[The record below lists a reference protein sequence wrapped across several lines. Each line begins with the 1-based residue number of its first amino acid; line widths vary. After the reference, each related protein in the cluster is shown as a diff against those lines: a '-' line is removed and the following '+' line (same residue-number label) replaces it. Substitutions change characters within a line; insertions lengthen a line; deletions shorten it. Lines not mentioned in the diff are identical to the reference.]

1 MGARLP
7 RLSLTRNL
15 VPLMST
21 ALRVEGLTK
30 RFAGVTAN
38 DNVDF
43 DLRRGEIHCLFGEN
57 GAGKSTLSSC
67 IFGFYRP
74 DKGEILL
81 RDQPVHIASPMDA
94 IRHGIGMVHQHFV
107 LVPEFTVLENII
119 VGTQRSGWRLN
130 AAEARQKLKDICE
143 GYGIDI
149 DLDAYVWELPV
160 GRQQWVEILKA
171 LYLDAQILILDEPTA
186 VLTPGESRM
195 LFDIIRKMCSR
206 GMSIILITHKL
217 VEVMQSDR
225 VTVLRKGKVVATLD
239 TPATTPDELA
249 RLMVGRDVSF
259 TIIKPELAPGET
271 ILAVDGLSARGFW
284 GDTILRGVSFSV
296 ARHEVLGIA
305 GVAGNGQKELFEVL
319 CGVRRPA
326 AGSIRFKGEEVA
338 GMSPRAMMDRGVG
351 HIPDD
356 RFREG
361 LVPEFSVAEN
371 VVLGWQRSPKYR
383 KGPLMD
389 REAITSLAR
398 EMIGEYQIATRD
410 EQVAAG
416 KLSGGNAQKIIIARE
431 FLHASGLVLANQP
444 TRGLDVGVIEY
455 VQAQLLKKRAEGFAI
470 VLASEE
476 LSDLFSLADRIAVMF
491 KGEIMGIVDPKKVT
505 VAEVGVMM
513 AGRRSE
519 IAASRERVPA

>member
-1 MGARLP
+1 
-7 RLSLTRNL
+7 
-15 VPLMST
+15 MST

-43 DLRRGEIHCLFGEN
+43 DLRSGEIHCLFGEN

-74 DKGEILL
+74 DKGQIFVRGE
-81 RDQPVHIASPMDA
+81 PVHVGSPIDA

-119 VGTQRSGWRLN
+119 VGTQHSGWRLN
-130 AAEARQKLKDICE
+130 AQEARQKLNAICD

-186 VLTPGESRM
+186 VLTPGESRI
-195 LFDIIRKMCSR
+195 LFDIIRKMCAR
-206 GMSIILITHKL
+206 GLSIILITHKL

-225 VTVLRKGKVVATLD
+225 VTVLRKGKVVATLN
-239 TPATTPDELA
+239 TPETSPDELA
-249 RLMVGRDVSF
+249 RLMVGREVSF
-259 TIIKPELAPGET
+259 TVTKPDLQPGET
-271 ILAVDGLSARGFW
+271 VVAVSGLTARGHW
-284 GDTILRGVSFSV
+284 GEAVLKDVSFSV
-296 ARHEVLGIA
+296 ARHEILGIA

-319 CGVRRPA
+319 CGVRKPE
-326 AGSIRFKGEEVA
+326 AGTIRLKGEDVT
-338 GMSPRAMMDRGVG
+338 GLTPRCLMDRGVG

-371 VVLGWQRSPKYR
+371 LVLGWQRSPKYCN
-383 KGPLMD
+383 GPLMD
-389 REAITSLAR
+389 SNAIAELSR
-398 EMIGEYQIATRD
+398 EMIAEYQIATRD
-410 EQVAAG
+410 EKVPAG

-431 FLHASGLVLANQP
+431 FLHASGLILANQP
-444 TRGLDVGVIEY
+444 TRGLDLGVIEY
-455 VQAQLLKKRAEGFAI
+455 VQAQLLKKRAEGFAT

-476 LSDLFSLADRIAVMF
+476 LSDLFNLADRIAVMF
-491 KGEIMGIVDPKKVT
+491 KGEIMGIVDPKKT
-505 VAEVGVMM
+505 TIAEVGVMM
-513 AGRRSE
+513 AGRRE
-519 IAASRERVPA
+519 EVAVPKERALA

>member
-1 MGARLP
+1 
-7 RLSLTRNL
+7 
-15 VPLMST
+15 MST

-38 DNVDF
+38 DNIDF
-43 DLRRGEIHCLFGEN
+43 DLRAGEIHCLFGEN

-67 IFGFYRP
+67 LFGLYRP
-74 DKGEILL
+74 EKGEIFLG
-81 RDQPVHIASPMDA
+81 DQPVHIASPMDA
-94 IRHGIGMVHQHFV
+94 IRRGIGMVHQHFV

-130 AAEARQKLKDICE
+130 AAEARQKIAGICE
-143 GYGIDI
+143 AYGIDL
-149 DLDAYVWELPV
+149 DLEAYVWDLPV

-171 LYLDAQILILDEPTA
+171 LYLDARILILDEPTA
-186 VLTPGESRM
+186 VLTPGESRI
-195 LFDIIRKMCSR
+195 LFDIVRKMCAR

-217 VEVMQSDR
+217 TEVMQSNR
-225 VTVLRKGKVVATLD
+225 VTILRKGRVVATLD
-239 TPATTPDELA
+239 TCRTTPDELA
-249 RLMVGRDVSF
+249 RLMVGREVSF
-259 TIIKPELAPGET
+259 TVEKPELQPGET
-271 ILAVDGLSARGFW
+271 VLAVKGVSARGHW
-284 GDTILRGVSFSV
+284 GETVLRDVSFSV
-296 ARHEVLGIA
+296 AHHEILGIA

-319 CGVRRPA
+319 SGVRRPA
-326 AGSIRFKGEEVA
+326 SGTIRLKGEEVA
-338 GMSPRAMMDRGVG
+338 GMSPRCMMDRGVG

-371 VVLGWQRSPKYR
+371 IVLGWQRSPKYR

-389 REAITSLAR
+389 RRAITDLTRS
-398 EMIGEYQIATRD
+398 MIADYQIATRD
-410 EQVAAG
+410 EHVAAG

-455 VQAQLLKKRAEGFAI
+455 VQTQLLRKRSEGFAI

-476 LSDLFSLADRIAVMF
+476 LSDLFNLADRIAVMF
-491 KGEIMGIVDPKKVT
+491 KGEIMGIVDPRKT
-505 VAEVGVMM
+505 SVAEVGVMM
-513 AGRRSE
+513 AGRRE
-519 IAASRERVPA
+519 EAVSRKERVPA

>member
-1 MGARLP
+1 
-7 RLSLTRNL
+7 
-15 VPLMST
+15 MST

-43 DLRRGEIHCLFGEN
+43 DLRPGEIHCLFGEN

-74 DKGEILL
+74 DKGQIFV
-81 RDQPVHIASPMDA
+81 RDKPVHIASPIDA

-130 AAEARQKLKDICE
+130 AQQARQKLKAICD

-171 LYLDAQILILDEPTA
+171 LYLDAEILILDEPTA
-186 VLTPGESRM
+186 VLTPGESRI
-195 LFDIIRKMCSR
+195 LFDIIRKMCAR
-206 GMSIILITHKL
+206 GLSIILITHKL

-225 VTVLRKGKVVATLD
+225 VTVLRKGKVVATLN
-239 TPATTPDELA
+239 TPETSPDELA
-249 RLMVGRDVSF
+249 RLMVGREVSF
-259 TIIKPELAPGET
+259 TVTKPDLQPGET
-271 ILAVDGLSARGFW
+271 VVAVDGLTARGHW
-284 GDTILRGVSFSV
+284 GEAVLKDVSFSV
-296 ARHEVLGIA
+296 ARHEILGIA

-319 CGVRRPA
+319 CGVRKPE
-326 AGSIRFKGEEVA
+326 AGTIRLKGEDVA
-338 GMSPRAMMDRGVG
+338 GLTPRCLMDRGVG

-371 VVLGWQRSPKYR
+371 LVLGWQRSPKYCN
-383 KGPLMD
+383 GPLID
-389 REAITSLAR
+389 SKAIAELSR
-398 EMIGEYQIATRD
+398 EMIAEYQIATRD
-410 EQVAAG
+410 EKVAAG

-431 FLHASGLVLANQP
+431 FLHASGLMLANQP

-476 LSDLFSLADRIAVMF
+476 LSDLFNLADRIAVMF
-491 KGEIMGIVDPKKVT
+491 KGEIMGIVDPKT
-505 VAEVGVMM
+505 TTISEVGVMM
-513 AGRRSE
+513 AGRRE
-519 IAASRERVPA
+519 GVAAPKERTLA

>member
-1 MGARLP
+1 
-7 RLSLTRNL
+7 
-15 VPLMST
+15 MST

-38 DNVDF
+38 DNIDF
-43 DLRRGEIHCLFGEN
+43 DLRAGEIHCLFGEN

-67 IFGFYRP
+67 LFGLYRP
-74 DKGEILL
+74 EKGEIFLG
-81 RDQPVHIASPMDA
+81 DQPVHIASPMDA
-94 IRHGIGMVHQHFV
+94 IGRGIGMVHQHFV

-130 AAEARQKLKDICE
+130 AAEARQKIAGICE
-143 GYGIDI
+143 TYGIDL
-149 DLDAYVWELPV
+149 DLEAYVWDLPV

-186 VLTPGESRM
+186 VLTPGESRI
-195 LFDIIRKMCSR
+195 LFDIVRKMCAR

-217 VEVMQSDR
+217 TEVMQSNR
-225 VTVLRKGKVVATLD
+225 VTILRKGRVVATLD
-239 TPATTPDELA
+239 TCRTTPDELA
-249 RLMVGRDVSF
+249 RLMVGREVSF
-259 TIIKPELAPGET
+259 TVEKRELQPGET
-271 ILAVDGLSARGFW
+271 VLAVECVSARGHW
-284 GDTILRGVSFSV
+284 GETVLRDVSFSV
-296 ARHEVLGIA
+296 ARHEILGIA

-319 CGVRRPA
+319 SGVRRPA
-326 AGSIRFKGEEVA
+326 SGTIRLKGEEVA
-338 GMSPRAMMDRGVG
+338 GMSPRCMMDRGVG

-371 VVLGWQRSPKYR
+371 IVLGWQRSPKYC

-389 REAITSLAR
+389 RRAITDLTRS
-398 EMIGEYQIATRD
+398 MIADYQIATRD
-410 EQVAAG
+410 EHVVAR

-455 VQAQLLKKRAEGFAI
+455 VQTQLLRKRSEGFAI

-476 LSDLFSLADRIAVMF
+476 LSDLFNLADRIAVMF
-491 KGEIMGIVDPKKVT
+491 KGEIMGIVDPKKT
-505 VAEVGVMM
+505 SVAEVGVMM
-513 AGRRSE
+513 AGRRE
-519 IAASRERVPA
+519 EAVSRKERVPA

>member
-1 MGARLP
+1 
-7 RLSLTRNL
+7 
-15 VPLMST
+15 MST

-43 DLRRGEIHCLFGEN
+43 DLRPGEIHCLFGEN

-74 DKGEILL
+74 DKGQIFL
-81 RDQPVHIASPMDA
+81 RGEPVHIASPIDA

-130 AAEARQKLKDICE
+130 AQEARQKLKAICD

-171 LYLDAQILILDEPTA
+171 LYLDAEILILDEPTA
-186 VLTPGESRM
+186 VLTPGESRI
-195 LFDIIRKMCSR
+195 LFDIIRKMCAR
-206 GMSIILITHKL
+206 GLSIILITHKL

-225 VTVLRKGKVVATLD
+225 VTVLRKGRVVATLN
-239 TPATTPDELA
+239 TPETSPDELA
-249 RLMVGRDVSF
+249 RLMVGREVSF
-259 TIIKPELAPGET
+259 TVTKPDLQPGDT
-271 ILAVDGLSARGFW
+271 VVDVNGLTARGHW
-284 GDTILRGVSFSV
+284 GEAVLKDVSFSV
-296 ARHEVLGIA
+296 ARHEILGIA

-319 CGVRRPA
+319 CGVRRPE
-326 AGSIRFKGEEVA
+326 AGTIRLEGEDVA
-338 GMSPRAMMDRGVG
+338 GLTPRCLMDRGVG

-371 VVLGWQRSPKYR
+371 LVLGWQRSPKYCN
-383 KGPLMD
+383 GPLID
-389 REAITSLAR
+389 SKAITELSR
-398 EMIGEYQIATRD
+398 EMIAEYQIATRD
-410 EQVAAG
+410 EKVAAG

-431 FLHASGLVLANQP
+431 FLHASGLMLANQP

-476 LSDLFSLADRIAVMF
+476 LSDLFNLADRIAVMF
-491 KGEIMGIVDPKKVT
+491 KGEIMGIVDPKKT
-505 VAEVGVMM
+505 TIAEVGVMM
-513 AGRRSE
+513 AGRRE
-519 IAASRERVPA
+519 VVAAPKERALA

>member
-171 LYLDAQILILDEPTA
+171 RT
-186 VLTPGESRM
+186 
-195 LFDIIRKMCSR
+195 
-206 GMSIILITHKL
+206 
-217 VEVMQSDR
+217 
-225 VTVLRKGKVVATLD
+225 
-239 TPATTPDELA
+239 
-249 RLMVGRDVSF
+249 
-259 TIIKPELAPGET
+259 
-271 ILAVDGLSARGFW
+271 
-284 GDTILRGVSFSV
+284 
-296 ARHEVLGIA
+296 
-305 GVAGNGQKELFEVL
+305 
-319 CGVRRPA
+319 
-326 AGSIRFKGEEVA
+326 
-338 GMSPRAMMDRGVG
+338 
-351 HIPDD
+351 
-356 RFREG
+356 
-361 LVPEFSVAEN
+361 
-371 VVLGWQRSPKYR
+371 
-383 KGPLMD
+383 
-389 REAITSLAR
+389 
-398 EMIGEYQIATRD
+398 
-410 EQVAAG
+410 
-416 KLSGGNAQKIIIARE
+416 
-431 FLHASGLVLANQP
+431 
-444 TRGLDVGVIEY
+444 
-455 VQAQLLKKRAEGFAI
+455 
-470 VLASEE
+470 
-476 LSDLFSLADRIAVMF
+476 
-491 KGEIMGIVDPKKVT
+491 
-505 VAEVGVMM
+505 
-513 AGRRSE
+513 
-519 IAASRERVPA
+519 

>member
-1 MGARLP
+1 
-7 RLSLTRNL
+7 
-15 VPLMST
+15 MST

-81 RDQPVHIASPMDA
+81 RDQPVQIASPMDA

-130 AAEARQKLKDICE
+130 AAEARQKLRGICD
-143 GYGIDI
+143 GYGIDL
-149 DLDAYVWELPV
+149 DLDAHVWELPV

-186 VLTPGESRM
+186 VLTPGESKV
-195 LFDIIRKMCSR
+195 LFDIVRKMCAR

-225 VTVLRKGKVVATLD
+225 VTVLRKGRVVATLD

-259 TIIKPELAPGET
+259 TVTKPELAPGET
-271 ILAVDGLSARGFW
+271 ILAVEGLSARGFW
-284 GDTILRGVSFSV
+284 GDAVLKDVSFSV
-296 ARHEVLGIA
+296 AQHEILGIA

-371 VVLGWQRSPKYR
+371 VVLGWQRSPKYCN
-383 KGPLMD
+383 GPLMD
-389 REAITSLAR
+389 REAITALAR

-410 EQVAAG
+410 EHVSAG

-455 VQAQLLKKRAEGFAI
+455 VQTQLLKKRAEGFAI

-491 KGEIMGIVDPKKVT
+491 KGEIMGIVDPRTVT

-513 AGRRSE
+513 AGRRGG
-519 IAASRERVPA
+519 IVASKERVSA